1 MPGYF
6 RKIDLLKGLKPKGIF
21 LLNTT
26 WPSEKLSNLLPSK
39 IKQYMA
45 ENDIQ
50 FYIINAYRL
59 TQEVGIP
66 GKVGTCM
73 LAAFLN

>member
-1 MPGYF
+1 M
-6 RKIDLLKGLKPKGIF
+6 
-21 LLNTT
+21 
-26 WPSEKLSNLLPSK
+26 SNLLPSK

-66 GKVGTCM
+66 GKVGICM
-73 LAAFLN
+73 LAAFLKLTNLLPMEKAFEALKREVLLNYEQKSEA